1 MNRGILNE
9 KDLIKH
15 LNGKRYCELNENLKK
30 FIKFIFDYVNDY
42 DFIYAGKINNLYKA
56 DIFVR
61 VRDNEKYIS
70 VKIGS
75 ENSVHVEKL
84 ESFISFLENNYVNK
98 SIINYLKLYHYGDDS
113 LDGKG
118 EYRFSA
124 EESKIKYRSEIFKFN
139 KYINH
144 NNLLIALIDRFLF
157 LGTNDKN
164 KNVDFIYYGDVNYGI
179 WASRMEIINYFI
191 KNKCHHMRTI
201 HFSSLTYQNWCRN
214 INRNTNSELRRN
226 YIQIKWFSIVSDLQK
241 IRNKEI

>member
-42 DFIYAGKINNLYKA
+42 DFIYAGKINNLYKS

-84 ESFISFLENNYVNK
+84 ESFISFLEKNM
-98 SIINYLKLYHYGDDS
+98 L
-113 LDGKG
+113 
-118 EYRFSA
+118 
-124 EESKIKYRSEIFKFN
+124 IKV
-139 KYINH
+139 
-144 NNLLIALIDRFLF
+144 LLIIL
-157 LGTNDKN
+157 
-164 KNVDFIYYGDVNYGI
+164 
-179 WASRMEIINYFI
+179 
-191 KNKCHHMRTI
+191 
-201 HFSSLTYQNWCRN
+201 
-214 INRNTNSELRRN
+214 N
-226 YIQIKWFSIVSDLQK
+226 YIIMEMIH
-241 IRNKEI
+241 